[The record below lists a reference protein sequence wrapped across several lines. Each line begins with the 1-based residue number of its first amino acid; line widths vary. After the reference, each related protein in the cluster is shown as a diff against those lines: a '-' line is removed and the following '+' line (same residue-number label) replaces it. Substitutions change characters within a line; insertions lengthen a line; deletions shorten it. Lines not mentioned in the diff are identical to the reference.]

1 MKEDNGLTHEND
13 IQMASQDIAQSQLG
27 GAQADLAE
35 LTIADAVDEN
45 YRSVAEVIVDNQ
57 TGEATVQQAQPLT
70 ANKKALSNWLDPVI
84 PKAKE
89 LSGEDSDGWCFI
101 DKIGGWNSYLC
112 QFQVIEEV
120 PAQHR
125 ETWTWA
131 FSTILERID
140 SASSSTEL
148 DRGLMWLMF

>member
-70 ANKKALSNWLDPVI
+70 ANKKALS
-84 PKAKE
+84 K
-89 LSGEDSDGWCFI
+89 
-101 DKIGGWNSYLC
+101 
-112 QFQVIEEV
+112 
-120 PAQHR
+120 
-125 ETWTWA
+125 
-131 FSTILERID
+131 
-140 SASSSTEL
+140 
-148 DRGLMWLMF
+148 